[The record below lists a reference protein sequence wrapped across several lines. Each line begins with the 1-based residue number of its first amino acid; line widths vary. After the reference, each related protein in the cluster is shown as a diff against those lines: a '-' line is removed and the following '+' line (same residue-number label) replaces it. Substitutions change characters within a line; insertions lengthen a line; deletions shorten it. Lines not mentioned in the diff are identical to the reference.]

1 LDENTRELIKVR
13 LEKAEEDI
21 KTAEELLSLK
31 RYRAAVNR
39 AYYALFSITT
49 AVLLTK
55 KLERSKH
62 SGVEAAFNQYFI
74 RNKIIEIE
82 YGKIFDYVRKKREE
96 CDYTAK
102 VTIDRETAEKIVED
116 SKKFIKRMKKYFK
129 SIAIRGKDSGEK
141 QKA

>member
-1 LDENTRELIKVR
+1 MDENTKELIKVR

-21 KTAEELLSLK
+21 ETARELLSLK

-39 AYYALFSITT
+39 SYYAMFSITT

-62 SGVEAAFNQYFI
+62 SGVQAAFNHYFI
-74 RNKIIEIE
+74 KNRIIEIE

-102 VTIDRETAEKIVED
+102 CTIDRETARKIVKD
-116 SKKFIKRMKKYFK
+116 SRKFIKRMMRYLYYD
-129 SIAIRGKDSGEK
+129 RN
-141 QKA
+141 